1 MGTLSVY
8 TTDADPK
15 HLYSSDDVDR
25 SPDLLVNQLARASG
39 RPVDLFVDVRGERV
53 LWNFKGTSDRST
65 RTNYFVADYQ
75 SDDQPGELLTGLRRE
90 LNALWMDGGWKFADK
105 SDARWSAGLELPAY
119 EPALP
124 GLSDADRE
132 RFVELLEKDW
142 PQVAVG
148 ITSFEDALSVVRY
161 LYEHDVDCTVA
172 VNSNGTTPETE
183 HVDLVMWPEG
193 EEKFKPLDESTMNV
207 FSQAGFR
214 DMDGTSVV
222 DETPGQ
228 NTIDVGDDDE
238 DDGQPFENAV
248 NIVGRLSLG
257 LLIVLLGLSLAGIA
271 SIEPAHQLT
280 GLGALAGLAAAATGR
295 FLVPELDR
303 TSLPDRVESKLDSV
317 LDSVD
322 VGNRSLFAMSEWDWQ
337 ENVIYFAYFVVL
349 GYLFVTVSKV
359 VSLTVLNLLPSPA
372 ARWMYA
378 TPRALFPAVVFGVLY
393 YGIVLTVLAAAV
405 LVLLNRRMDLDVER
419 GDLFRLATLHAVL
432 VFWLVFFDGLACLVW
447 FRLLGVGASC

>member
-39 RPVDLFVDVRGERV
+39 RPVDLFVDVRGERI

-90 LNALWMDGGWKFADK
+90 LNALWMEAGWEFADE
-105 SDARWSAGLELPAY
+105 SDARWSAGLELAAY
-119 EPALP
+119 DPALP
-124 GLSDADRE
+124 GLSDADGE
-132 RFVELLEKDW
+132 QFVELLEKDW
-142 PQVAVG
+142 PQLALG

-161 LYEHDVDCTVA
+161 LYEHGVDCTVA

-183 HVDLVMWPEG
+183 HVDLVMWPEA
-193 EEKFKPLDESTMNV
+193 EANFRPLDESTMNV

-214 DMDGTSVV
+214 DVDDTSVV
-222 DETPGQ
+222 EETPGQ
-228 NTIDVGDDDE
+228 NTIDVGGDDE
-238 DDGQPFENAV
+238 DDGQPFEDAV

-257 LLIVLLGLSLAGIA
+257 LLIVVLGLSLAGLA
-271 SIEPAHQLT
+271 SVEPAHELT
-280 GLGALAGLAAAATGR
+280 GLGALAGLATATTGR
-295 FLVPELDR
+295 FLVP
-303 TSLPDRVESKLDSV
+303 KLDIGGLPGRVGSK
-317 LDSVD
+317 VD
-322 VGNRSLFAMSEWDWQ
+322 AATVGDASLFTMSEWSWQ

-359 VSLTVLNLLPSPA
+359 VSITVLNLLPSPA
-372 ARWMYA
+372 VRAWYA
-378 TPRALFPAVVFGVLY
+378 TPRALFPAVLFGVLY
-393 YGIVLTVLAAAV
+393 YGIALTVLVAAV
-405 LVLLNRRMDLDVER
+405 LVLLDRRMDLDVDR
-419 GDLFRLATLHAVL
+419 GDLFRLATLHTVL

-447 FRLLGVGASC
+447 FQLLGVGATC